1 MYICCY
7 TAQCAKALVLKD
19 VGLYKELFSSRLGLP
34 ALPMRFHLDWRILQ
48 WRLARVPSAAFQSN
62 PQNGNLKCVA
72 AHPEVLGACEVEG
85 PVLLATDP
93 LGNIRSRAGRRSVH
107 QDGQMLGLE

>member
-1 MYICCY
+1 MAAGKGAVCC
-7 TAQCAKALVLKD
+7 
-19 VGLYKELFSSRLGLP
+19 
-34 ALPMRFHLDWRILQ
+34 
-48 WRLARVPSAAFQSN
+48 VPIK